1 MSKKCARKR
10 DIITKDVE
18 KNVRGLVK
26 LLVVDY
32 SQREMIIVDESP
44 RRCGEEKK
52 VGLSCC
58 SFVVQDKFPSS

>member
-1 MSKKCARKR
+1 MREKR

-26 LLVVDY
+26 LIVVDY
-32 SQREMIIVDESP
+32 SLICTQREMIIVDKSP

-52 VGLSCC
+52 AGLSRC
-58 SFVVQDKFPSS
+58 SFVV